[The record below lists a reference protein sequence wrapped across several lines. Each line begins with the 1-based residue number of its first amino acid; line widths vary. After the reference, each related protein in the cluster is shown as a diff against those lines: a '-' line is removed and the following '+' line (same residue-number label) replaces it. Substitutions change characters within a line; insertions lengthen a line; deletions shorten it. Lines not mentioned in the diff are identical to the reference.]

1 MRIECVNKVTGK
13 TSYKEL
19 SPRLNPV
26 RIGKHEGNH
35 LVLDSPF
42 VGPEAGVF
50 DNDVAGGKGW
60 RFWNRNGKP
69 IKLDGQILSRKDE
82 FVCLTSRKVQVEIHP
97 FVLTVIFDNP
107 EAEEANSTFRQQD
120 VAVEAVRKIHQEL
133 LTLHTTDPGDRLE
146 WLKDEY
152 IHRLETEIEEIAN
165 KRGDLPDTRASTP
178 LGDHLAGMAVRGNL
192 ISRLIEKSGKQIETF
207 KDKQEVSHWRR
218 LRTRQPEMETEL
230 EKLVA
235 RLHVGLG
242 LDGIADLSKQMDAVR
257 ERFWK
262 LWEDLLRR
270 GMGAPTLQVRRYFGI
285 RRLKEEI
292 KDFWFGF
299 GPLEELLDDPTINEI
314 MVVDANTIFIEKNN
328 ILENSGRRFLTD
340 PLTIINKI
348 AAKARRQISEAQPLL
363 DARMPDGS
371 RVNAVV
377 PSLSLKGPCLTI
389 RRFPKQRITIQDLVG
404 ELGSLSVAAR
414 NFLEA
419 AIINRRNLIVSGGT
433 GTGKTTLL
441 NALASFIPDKERV
454 VTIEDTAE
462 LQIFKPHVVTMQA
475 RQRNN
480 EGGGE
485 ITIRDLVKNSLRMR
499 PDRIVVGECRSGEA
513 IDMLQAMNTG
523 HDGSMTTLH
532 ANSPQGVI
540 ERLEVLVQQN
550 ADAVLPVSAIHRQV
564 VSAVDLIVQLGT
576 IVIHETRDLPPAPG
590 ESQSRTVTL
599 ERKRKVVTEIAEIVG
614 LEDDG
619 VRIVS
624 LFKRR
629 GESGELQPTGS
640 LPTFLN
646 ALIEAGLVLDPVDL
660 LYGGKQA

>member
-1 MRIECVNKVTGK
+1 MRIEYANRITGK
-13 TSYKEL
+13 TGFKEL

-26 RIGKHEGNH
+26 RIGQHSANH
-35 LVLDSPF
+35 LVLESPF
-42 VGPEAGVF
+42 VGAEAAVF
-50 DNDVAGGKGW
+50 ENDVAAGVGW

-69 IKLDGQILSRKDE
+69 IKINDTVVSRKDE
-82 FVCLTSRKVQVEIHP
+82 FVAVPGRKVQVEIHP
-97 FVLTVIFDNP
+97 FVLTVILDDVEST
-107 EAEEANSTFRQQD
+107 EAASGQAIQSAAIE
-120 VAVEAVRKIHQEL
+120 VVREIHQAL
-133 LTLHTTDPGDRLE
+133 LGMHTQDPSDRSE
-146 WLKDEY
+146 WLRDAY
-152 IHRLETEIEEIAN
+152 IHQLETEIEETAAG
-165 KRGDLPDTRASTP
+165 RVDLPDVRMSTP
-178 LGDHLAGMAVRGNL
+178 LGDHLAGMAVRGCL
-192 ISRLIEKSGKQIETF
+192 ISRLIRRSGVKTESF
-207 KDKQEVSHWRR
+207 KDEAEVDAWRR
-218 LRTRQPEMETEL
+218 LRTRQPELEDEL
-230 EKLVA
+230 ERLVA

-242 LDGIADLSKQMDAVR
+242 LDGIADLSLQMSAVR

-270 GMGAPTLQVRRYFGI
+270 GNGAPLLPMRRYLCH

-314 MVVDANTIFIEKNN
+314 MVVDANTIFIEKDGM
-328 ILENSGRRFLTD
+328 LENSGRRFLTD

-348 AAKARRQISEAQPLL
+348 AAKAKRQISEAQPLL

-377 PSLSLKGPCLTI
+377 PSLALKGPCLTI
-389 RRFPKQRITIQDLVG
+389 RRFPKQRITVADLV
-404 ELGSLSVAAR
+404 EKFRSISPAAR

-419 AIINRRNLIVSGGT
+419 AVVNRRNIIVSGGT

-441 NALASFIPDKERV
+441 NAIAGFIPDKERV

-462 LQIFKPHVVTMQA
+462 LQVNKPHVVTMQA

-485 ITIRDLVKNSLRMR
+485 VSIRDLVKNSLRMR
-499 PDRIVVGECRSGEA
+499 PDRIVVGECRGGEA

-576 IVIHETRDLPPAPG
+576 LTVDEEREVPG
-590 ESQSRTVTL
+590 GPGGTLKKVTL
-599 ERKRKVVTEIAEIVG
+599 RRKRKVVTEIAEVIGV
-614 LEDDG
+614 EEEG

-624 LFKRR
+624 LFRRR
-629 GESGELQPTGS
+629 GELGELRPTGC
-640 LPTFLN
+640 LPSFLA
-646 ALIEAGLVLDPVDL
+646 ALIETGLVSDPVEML
-660 LYGGKQA
+660 TGRGAA